1 MFESTLSDDGQC
13 LTLTDHDT
21 GNRARFHAVWL
32 RDNAWDEATRAPGN
46 GQRLITL
53 SDIPAD
59 LAITGVAV
67 NGAGIEVTFS
77 NDLAPITYDLQWLM
91 VHRYDRAGPAPERGW
106 LPDEVACWGSA
117 LTNALPTARFEN
129 LRQDQAA
136 LRDWLGDLVRYGF
149 AHMSSG
155 PLEDLSL
162 IHI

>member
-32 RDNAWDEATRAPGN
+32 RDNAWDEATRAPSN

-67 NGAGIEVTFS
+67 NRAGIEVTLCATHILV
-77 NDLAPITYDLQWLM
+77 LAQ
-91 VHRYDRAGPAPERGW
+91 G
-106 LPDEVACWGSA
+106 
-117 LTNALPTARFEN
+117 
-129 LRQDQAA
+129 
-136 LRDWLGDLVRYGF
+136 VRYGE
-149 AHMSSG
+149 APS
-155 PLEDLSL
+155 
-162 IHI
+162 